1 MAEAEL
7 ALVNKVDLRI
17 ALASDD
23 KQFESSV
30 NLYLAP
36 ILLKL
41 ASPYGEVRK
50 AVLKI
55 IQNVIPR
62 ITAASSIKLPVEA
75 LLKQVK
81 NPNVPPT
88 TDCSSVRLYS
98 LLFVSRGID
107 RLSKAEKCQLVPTVI
122 ENISSYSPDVSA
134 RLFNVFCKLI
144 QVWTA
149 PEKDSPQY
157 QDMRQFLEFDKYPE
171 SEVFLTRKFSQFF
184 MLQPNS
190 TATVVEYPGL
200 SVEDVAF
207 FTTKAGVTYKT
218 QQEIFDVKVKLL
230 EFLKAGFDNSCLWE
244 PLLVASMDSS
254 SAINDNA
261 EVSFKKL
268 NIDVDNELVLN
279 RVVSMYIGSNGVPP
293 VKPPLQEKI
302 ILLLLKST
310 TIASHKEFENLI
322 SAGLSSDYAKL
333 KSTTLQLLKVASKE
347 NKKSKTALGE
357 FTTNIISQLKE
368 NIIND
373 GWPKLS
379 TSSAATSTQR
389 LLQYEAFG
397 NILKHSPE
405 LFLNDL
411 TYIKFLFDSLEGEV
425 NEFRSII
432 QEILS
437 SLTVHLPQLSTNAK
451 LELKEVIKRY
461 LVTDTIESSNIDSCR
476 YIAVKFNNATYGFDD
491 AEARY
496 LSLLATAKENK
507 SDTIEEANKGLH
519 PYWFNIL
526 QSSNT
531 NEFKSTPELLG
542 EKSLVSFPSFS
553 DFVTILNSEIHR
565 LKDSEGAVVF
575 KVLGR
580 AIEFAFQ
587 VLTMES
593 VQNKTTVIVTD
604 EDWSVRLSK
613 SVELDKTVRELL
625 TSRIKAIADFDVDME
640 SLERNATN
648 KNPLLEFLLI
658 ILNAISGHFSTIDS
672 NIGYTEIFARVVS
685 MSPSS
690 VIGNLTNERLTLLGL
705 LRGKL
710 LNDASIYQISRAIG
724 IILSH
729 PDLDDTTIQSI
740 MQELSLKNSPKYLL
754 KGKILV
760 TGFLISRLYLR
771 KRISTTPIQNLKDY
785 CDDLLNFIQDSNY
798 YPTVLDA
805 VSQLSIF
812 GVFGPV
818 LNNELEPY
826 VAKLIS
832 IIKPNVK
839 KCDEK
844 SIIALA
850 CLSLSIG
857 KNPDS
862 ATDKTDFENAIY
874 DTHVSKQIEFTFTS
888 GEALLILVA
897 GWQAKNLLR
906 ELDIQGESVEYII
919 PNISRLH
926 AVLEHVLESCLNTKP
941 SLRKAGCIWLL
952 SLVQFC
958 GDFQEVKEKTPQI
971 HIAFLRFLSDR
982 DELVQES
989 ASRGLSMVYE
999 MGDVELKDSLVRS
1012 LLKSFTDS
1020 NSTQK
1025 LASGSVDQDTEL
1037 FDKEYL
1043 KTNDGSVSTY
1053 RDVLNLATDVGDP
1066 SLVYKFMS
1074 LAKSSALW
1082 SSRKGIAFGLGS
1094 ILSKSSLDLLL
1105 SNNKALADRLIAK
1118 LYRYRYDPNTSV
1130 QQSMNVIW
1138 NTLIKD
1144 TPTTV
1149 RENFKTILPELLKS
1163 MGNKEWRTREASAA
1177 ALRDLLQIV
1186 PLSSYEDKLE
1196 DIWNMSFRV
1205 LDDIKESVRKEGTK
1219 LTKSL
1224 TVTLLRS
1231 IDTKHGGSK
1240 ENSEEVL
1247 EHLIP
1252 LFLGN
1257 KGLLS
1262 DSEDVKNFALKTI
1275 LDICKIGNNSV
1286 KPFVPKLVDNFIN
1299 LMSTLEPD
1307 VINYLILNAD
1317 KYNLQHNDIDAK
1329 RLRSIGQSPMMDA
1342 IEKLLDLLDDD
1353 VMDEFVSKLQS
1364 SIKRSVGLPSKVCG
1378 SRVLVTMITK
1388 HYELTKPYGDRL
1400 LKIAILQIKD
1410 KNLTVATSYASAAGY
1425 LCRIASVT
1433 SVVDFSER
1441 INKLYFESEDEKG
1454 RELAAI
1460 ASENV
1465 ARYSGD
1471 KFELVATAFLPLAFI
1486 GKYDDNKVVKSNFE
1500 REWIENTSGNNNS
1513 IKLYLQEIQDFFKK
1527 YISSNKFEIRRTLGR
1542 SISNLSSSIDDLNQL
1557 SEDSVQGILK
1567 LLLEANK
1574 AKSWDG
1580 KETVLEAL
1588 VTFSVKA
1595 KSLLD
1600 TNNNLRETIDRA
1612 VLVESRRRNKN
1623 YQKHAVKLLG
1633 KYLHVFPQD
1642 ELVEAYIDI
1651 MEKVL
1656 LDKSYRIRDDMD
1668 SDDSD
1673 DDAMDVDSDMKLT
1686 PKQNLELEELKITF
1700 LDNLA
1705 SSFYVADN
1713 TVNSEFF
1720 TAMLDQF
1727 CKAFQSKVISTTWR
1741 TKIAINDALSSILKL
1756 IQENK
1761 CVLSESQSTKLF
1773 DNWKQLRE
1781 QCSDIQNIE
1790 KVKILFLRFSQNL
1803 LVYYRQNNEAD
1814 KTTTMFD
1821 SLKKVEANE
1830 TSNIIKTEVRLIL
1843 NQS

>member
-23 KQFESSV
+23 KQFESSI

-41 ASPYGEVRK
+41 ASPHGEVRK

-88 TDCSSVRLYS
+88 ADSSSVRLYS

-107 RLSKAEKCQLVPTVI
+107 RLSTTEKCQLVPTVI
-122 ENISSYSPDVSA
+122 EDISSYSSDVSA

-157 QDMRQFLEFDKYPE
+157 NDMRRFLQFDKYPA
-171 SEVFLTRKFSQFF
+171 SEGFLARKFSQFF

-200 SVEDVAF
+200 SLDDVAF

-230 EFLKAGFDNSCLWE
+230 EFLKAGFDDSCLWE
-244 PLLVASMDSS
+244 PLLVASVDSS

-261 EVSFKKL
+261 EMSFKKL
-268 NIDVDNELVLN
+268 NINVDDELVMN
-279 RVVSMYIGSNGVPP
+279 RLVLMYIGSDGVPP
-293 VKPPLQEKI
+293 VKSTLQEKI
-302 ILLLLKST
+302 VLLLLKST
-310 TIASHKEFENLI
+310 SIASHSEFENLI
-322 SAGLSSDYAKL
+322 GVGLSSDYSKL
-333 KSTTLQLLKVASKE
+333 KSTTLQLLKVVSKE
-347 NKKSKTALGE
+347 NEKSKAALGE
-357 FTTNIISQLKE
+357 YSTNIISQLKE
-368 NIIND
+368 NIVND
-373 GWPKLS
+373 GWPKL
-379 TSSAATSTQR
+379 TAQSAATTAQR

-397 NILKHSPE
+397 NILKLSPE

-411 TYIKFLFDSLEGEV
+411 TYIRFLFDSLEGEAID
-425 NEFRSII
+425 FRSII
-432 QEILS
+432 QDILS
-437 SLTVHLPQLSTNAK
+437 SFTVHLPQLSTNAK
-451 LELKEVIKRY
+451 LELKEIIKRY
-461 LVTDTIESSNIDSCR
+461 LVTNTIESSNIDSCR
-476 YIAVKFNNATYGFDD
+476 YIAVKFNNATYGFHD

-496 LSLLATAKENK
+496 LSLLATSKENK

-542 EKSLVSFPSFS
+542 EKSLVTFPSFS
-553 DFVTILNSEIHR
+553 DFVTILNSEIQK
-565 LKDSEGAVVF
+565 LKDTEGAVIF
-575 KVLGR
+575 KVLSR
-580 AIEFAFQ
+580 AIEFGFQ

-593 VQNKTTVIVTD
+593 VQKRTTVIVTD

-625 TSRIKAIADFDVDME
+625 ISRIKALADFDVDME
-640 SLERNATN
+640 SDSTN
-648 KNPLLEFLLI
+648 KNPLFEFLLI
-658 ILNAISGHFSTIDS
+658 ILDAISGHFSNIDS
-672 NIGYTEIFARVVS
+672 NIGYTEIFSRVVS

-690 VIGNLTNERLTLLGL
+690 IIGKLTSEKLTLLGL
-705 LRGKL
+705 LRGRL
-710 LNDASIYQISRAIG
+710 LNDASIYQISKATG

-729 PDLDDTTIQSI
+729 PDVDDTTIETI
-740 MQELSLKNSPKYLL
+740 MQELSLKDSPKYLL
-754 KGKILV
+754 KGRILV
-760 TGFLISRLYLR
+760 TSFLISRLYLR
-771 KRISTTPIQNLKDY
+771 KRISTISILKLKDY
-785 CDDLLNFIQDSNY
+785 CDELLNFIEDSNY
-798 YPTVLDA
+798 YQTVLDA

-818 LNNELEPY
+818 LNNELESY
-826 VAKLIS
+826 VLKLIS

-844 SIIALA
+844 SIIAFA

-857 KNPDS
+857 KNSDS
-862 ATDKTDFENAIY
+862 VVDKKDFENTIY
-874 DTHVSKQIEFTFTS
+874 DTHISKQIEFTFTS

-897 GWQAKNLLR
+897 GWQAKNLQR
-906 ELDIQGESVEYII
+906 ELDIQGESVEYIHSDS
-919 PNISRLH
+919 SRLK
-926 AVLEHVLESCLNTKP
+926 AVLEHVLECCLNTKP

-958 GDFQEVKEKTPQI
+958 GEFQEVKEKAPQI

-999 MGDVELKDSLVRS
+999 MGDVELKDNLVRS

-1025 LASGSVDQDTEL
+1025 LSSGSVDQETEL

-1105 SNNKALADRLIAK
+1105 LNNKTLADKLIPK
-1118 LYRYRYDPNTSV
+1118 LYRYKYDPNTSV

-1149 RENFKTILPELLKS
+1149 RENFKTILQELLKS

-1177 ALRDLLQIV
+1177 ALRDLLQMV

-1240 ENSEEVL
+1240 ANSKEVL
-1247 EHLIP
+1247 DHLIP
-1252 LFLGN
+1252 LFLGH

-1275 LDICKIGNNSV
+1275 LDICKIGNDSIR
-1286 KPFVPKLVDNFIN
+1286 PFVPKLVDNFIN

-1342 IEKLLDLLDDD
+1342 IEKLLDLLDDNI
-1353 VMDEFVSKLQS
+1353 MDDFISKLQS

-1378 SRVLVTMITK
+1378 SRVLVTLITK
-1388 HYELTKPYGDRL
+1388 HYELTKPYGDKL

-1410 KNLTVATSYASAAGY
+1410 KNSTVASSYASAAGY
-1425 LCRIASVT
+1425 LCRIASIS
-1433 SVVDFSER
+1433 SVVNYSEY

-1471 KFELVATAFLPLAFI
+1471 KFELVASAFIPLAFI
-1486 GKYDDNKVVKSNFE
+1486 GKYDDNKVIKTNFE

-1513 IKLYLQEIQDFFKK
+1513 IKLYLQEIQDYFKK
-1527 YISSNKFEIRRTLGR
+1527 YIDSSKFEIRRTLGR
-1542 SISNLSSSIDDLNQL
+1542 SISSLSSLIDDLNQL
-1557 SEDSVQGILK
+1557 SEDSINGILQ

-1574 AKSWDG
+1574 GKSWDG
-1580 KETVLEAL
+1580 KETVMEAL

-1595 KSLLD
+1595 KTYID
-1600 TNNNLRETIDRA
+1600 ANCELRETIDRA
-1612 VLVESRRRNKN
+1612 VLVESRRRNKE

-1633 KYLHVFPQD
+1633 KYLHVFPD
-1642 ELVEAYIDI
+1642 DKLVETYIDI
-1651 MEKVL
+1651 MTKVL
-1656 LDKSYRIRDDMD
+1656 QDKSYRMRDNMD

-1673 DDAMDVDSDMKLT
+1673 DDDPMDVDSDMKLT

-1705 SSFYVADN
+1705 TSFYVTN
-1713 TVNSEFF
+1713 QTVNSEFF
-1720 TAMLDQF
+1720 KFILEQYLN
-1727 CKAFQSKVISTTWR
+1727 AFHSKVITTTWR
-1741 TKIAINDALSSILKL
+1741 TKIAINDAMSSILKT
-1756 IQENK
+1756 IFEKK
-1761 CVLSESQSTKLF
+1761 CLLSRTQSSQLF
-1773 DNWKQLRE
+1773 DNWKQLKE
-1781 QCSDIQNIE
+1781 QCSDTQNIE
-1790 KVKILFLRFSQNL
+1790 KVKILFIRFSQNL
-1803 LVYYRQNNEAD
+1803 LTYYREIDEVD
-1814 KTTTMFD
+1814 KTATIVD
-1821 SLKKVEANE
+1821 SLKDFEAGE
-1830 TSNIIKTEVRLIL
+1830 TSNIIKTEIRVIL
-1843 NQS
+1843 NDS